1 MSDDGHHEGY
11 LSALAGNKQALFF
24 DVPVSADGWADI
36 DVDLGK
42 LYEQATGNEY
52 AKLNVDRI
60 YIGMGVWALRASGSQ
75 SSAYFSQVS
84 IENNSGSPNMI
95 GGQPATFNS
104 VFETK
109 FGDVLLDKTRRNNK
123 K

>member
-1 MSDDGHHEGY
+1 MKQVSFFTHHAS
-11 LSALAGNKQALFF
+11 LTNIAC
-24 DVPVSADGWADI
+24 
-36 DVDLGK
+36 
-42 LYEQATGNEY
+42 T
-52 AKLNVDRI
+52 
-60 YIGMGVWALRASGSQ
+60 MGVWALRASESQ

-84 IENNSGSPNMI
+84 IENSSGSPNMI
-95 GGQPATFNS
+95 GGQPAAFNS